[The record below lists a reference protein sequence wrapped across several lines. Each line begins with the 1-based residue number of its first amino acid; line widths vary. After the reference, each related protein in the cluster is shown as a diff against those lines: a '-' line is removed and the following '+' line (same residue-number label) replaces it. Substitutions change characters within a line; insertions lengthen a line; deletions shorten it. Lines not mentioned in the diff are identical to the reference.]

1 MTENETAPAKLYLDS
16 KELQHITLNS
26 EILKGLEK
34 DKTIIDLKRQLLTV
48 QKAYL
53 EAQQEVVKRDNML
66 LEYQVNMVD
75 GKIEERKR
83 RNKEELVQIS
93 KHHKELEGKN
103 WSYNPDTGEIII
115 DNEELQTTP

>member
-1 MTENETAPAKLYLDS
+1 MTENETAPAELYLDN
-16 KELQHITLNS
+16 KELLATKLNS

-34 DKTIIDLKRQLLTV
+34 DRAILELKKQLLTV

-53 EAQQEVVKRDNML
+53 EAQQEVVKRDSML
-66 LEYQVNMVD
+66 LDYQNNMVD

-83 RNKEELVQIS
+83 RNKEELVEIS